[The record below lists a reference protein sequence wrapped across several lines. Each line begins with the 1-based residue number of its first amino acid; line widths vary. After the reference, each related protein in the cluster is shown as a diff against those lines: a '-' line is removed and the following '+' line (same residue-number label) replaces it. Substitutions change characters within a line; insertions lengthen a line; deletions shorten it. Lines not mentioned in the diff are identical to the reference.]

1 MLVTFDAILSA
12 DELAAVRALL
22 AQAPWASGLSAG
34 PQALA
39 AKRNQQLPEDFG
51 PLTDLRRLVMR
62 ALNRSPLLLSAALP
76 NKVVPPQFN
85 RYTPEHSHYG
95 WHTDSTLRYL
105 PDGSSLRTDVSATLF
120 LSDPAD
126 YDGGELHIEDTYG
139 SHRIKGP
146 AGSLVIYPSGS
157 IHEVTPVTR
166 GERLACYLFL
176 QSAVKDTE
184 CRRHLWEMDQA
195 LMDLRQRHGESD
207 PALVRLTGLYNNLV
221 RRWSEC

>member
-39 AKRNQQLPEDFG
+39 AKHNQQLPEDFG
-51 PLTDLRRLVMR
+51 PLPDLRRLVMR

-76 NKVVPPQFN
+76 HKVVPPQFN
-85 RYTPEHSHYG
+85 RYTPAHSHYG

-105 PDGSSLRTDVSATLF
+105 PDGSPLRTDISATLF

-139 SHRIKGP
+139 SHRVKLP

-195 LMDLRQRHGESD
+195 LMDLRQRHGETD
-207 PALVRLTGLYNNLV
+207 PALVRLTGLYNNLL

>member
-1 MLVTFDAILSA
+1 MLVTFDDILTA
-12 DELAAVRALL
+12 DELAAVRSQLSK
-22 AQAPWASGLSAG
+22 APWSTGLSAG
-34 PQALA
+34 PQAMLA
-39 AKRNQQLPEDFG
+39 KKNQQLPEDYAG
-51 PLTDLRRLVMR
+51 LPDLRRLVMR

-76 NKVVPPQFN
+76 HKVVPPNFN

-105 PDGSSLRTDVSATLF
+105 PDGSVLRTDISATLF
-120 LSDPAD
+120 LSDPDA
-126 YDGGELHIEDTYG
+126 YEGGELCIEDTYG
-139 SHRIKGP
+139 QQRVKLS

-157 IHEVTPVTR
+157 IHEVRPVTR

-184 CRRHLWEMDQA
+184 CRRQLYEMDQA
-195 LMDLRQRHGESD
+195 LMDLRQRCGEGD

>member
-1 MLVTFDAILSA
+1 MLVTFDDILTGN
-12 DELAAVRALL
+12 ELAAVRGQL
-22 AQAPWASGLSAG
+22 AQAPWTSGLSAG
-34 PQALA
+34 PQALL
-39 AKRNQQLPEDFG
+39 AKKNQQLPEDFAAL
-51 PLTDLRRLVMR
+51 PELRRLVMR

-105 PDGSSLRTDVSATLF
+105 PDGSALRTDISATLF
-120 LSDPAD
+120 LSDPSE
-126 YDGGELHIEDTYG
+126 YDGGELQIEDTYG
-139 SHRIKGP
+139 SQRIKLP

-157 IHEVTPVTR
+157 IHEVTPVIR

-176 QSAVKDTE
+176 QSAVKDAE
-184 CRRHLWEMDQA
+184 CRRHLWEMDRA
-195 LMDLRQRHGESD
+195 LMDLRQRCGEGD
-207 PALVRLTGLYNNLV
+207 PAVVRLTGLYNNLV

>member
-1 MLVTFDAILSA
+1 MLVTFNDMLTA
-12 DELAAVRALL
+12 DELGAARAQL
-22 AQAPWASGLSAG
+22 ARAPWSAGLSAG

-39 AKRNQQLPEDFG
+39 AKKNLQIPEGWDG
-51 PLTDLRRLVMR
+51 LADLRRMVMR

-76 NKVVPPQFN
+76 NKVVPPNFN

-105 PDGSSLRTDVSATLF
+105 PDGSTLRTDISATLF
-120 LSDPAD
+120 FSDPGD

-139 SHRIKGP
+139 SHRIKLP

-157 IHEVTPVTR
+157 IHEVTPVIR
-166 GERLACYLFL
+166 GERLASYMFI

-184 CRRHLWEMDQA
+184 SRRHLFEMDRS
-195 LMDLRQRHGESD
+195 LMALRQKQGEDD
-207 PALVRLTGLYNNLV
+207 PDLIRLTGLYNNLL
-221 RRWSEC
+221 RRWTEC

>member
-1 MLVTFDAILSA
+1 MLVTFDDILTA
-12 DELAAVRALL
+12 DELAAVRSQLSR
-22 AQAPWASGLSAG
+22 APWSTGLSAG
-34 PQALA
+34 PQAMLA
-39 AKRNQQLPEDFG
+39 KKNQQLPEDYAG
-51 PLTDLRRLVMR
+51 LPDLRRLVMR

-76 NKVVPPQFN
+76 HKVVPPNFN

-105 PDGSSLRTDVSATLF
+105 PDGSVLRTDISATLF
-120 LSDPAD
+120 LSDPEA
-126 YDGGELHIEDTYG
+126 YEGGELCIEDTYG
-139 SHRIKGP
+139 QHPVKLS

-157 IHEVTPVTR
+157 IHEVRPVTH
-166 GERLACYLFL
+166 GERLACYLFM

-184 CRRHLWEMDQA
+184 CRRQLYEMDQA
-195 LMDLRQRHGESD
+195 LMDLRQRCGEGD

>member
-1 MLVTFDAILSA
+1 MLVSFDAILSA

-51 PLTDLRRLVMR
+51 PLPDLRRMVMR
-62 ALNRSPLLLSAALP
+62 ALNRSLLLLSAALP

-105 PDGSSLRTDVSATLF
+105 PDGSSLRTDISATLF

-139 SHRIKGP
+139 SHRVKLP

-195 LMDLRQRHGESD
+195 LMELRQRHGEAD

>member
-12 DELAAVRALL
+12 DELAALRALL
-22 AQAPWASGLSAG
+22 AQAPWTSGLSAG
-34 PQALA
+34 PQALQ
-39 AKRNQQLPEDFG
+39 AKRNQQLPEDYAAL
-51 PLTDLRRLVMR
+51 PELRRRVMR

-76 NKVVPPQFN
+76 HKVVPPQFN
-85 RYTPEHSHYG
+85 RYTAEHSHYG

-105 PDGSSLRTDVSATLF
+105 ADGSALRTDISATLF
-120 LSDPAD
+120 LSDPDD

-139 SHRIKGP
+139 SHRVKLP

-195 LMDLRQRHGESD
+195 LMDLRRRHGESD

>member
-1 MLVTFDAILSA
+1 MLVTFDNILTG
-12 DELAAVRALL
+12 DELAAVRSQLSK
-22 AQAPWASGLSAG
+22 APWSTGLSAG
-34 PQALA
+34 PQAMLA
-39 AKRNQQLPEDFG
+39 KKNQQLPEDYAG
-51 PLTDLRRLVMR
+51 LPDLRRLVMR

-76 NKVVPPQFN
+76 HKVVPPNFN

-105 PDGSSLRTDVSATLF
+105 PDGSVLRTDISATLF
-120 LSDPAD
+120 LSDPDA
-126 YDGGELHIEDTYG
+126 YEGGELCIEDTYG
-139 SHRIKGP
+139 QHRVKLN

-157 IHEVTPVTR
+157 IHEVRPVTR
-166 GERLACYLFL
+166 GERLACYLFM

-184 CRRHLWEMDQA
+184 CRRQLYEMDQA
-195 LMDLRQRHGESD
+195 LMDLRQRCGEGD